1 MLLYPLGYKT
11 MKLTRPEDVGSLV
24 RQRRRDLN
32 LTQAQLAKKLD
43 ATQKYISQLESGKPT
58 VQLGGVLKVFR
69 ELGIDL
75 IVNLETTSP
84 STVKPTVTEPD
95 KRRRR
100 KEPRISIDRLVD
112 V

>member
-1 MLLYPLGYKT
+1 

-24 RQRRRDLN
+24 RQRRRDLK
-32 LTQAQLAKKLD
+32 LTQAQLAEKLD
-43 ATQKYISQLESGKPT
+43 ATQKYISRLEAGKPT

-75 IVNLETTSP
+75 IVHLDENVA
-84 STVKPTVTEPD
+84 TVKPPATEPE

-100 KEPRISIDRLVD
+100 REPRISIDGLVD
-112 V
+112 A